1 MIFPLSPS
9 HGLAERGSI
18 RRMIATTDIY
28 CQTGPLSVIV
38 IP

>member
-1 MIFPLSPS
+1 VIFPLSSS
-9 HGLAERGSI
+9 HGLAERESI
-18 RRMIATTDIY
+18 KRMTAATDIY